1 MKGEEIRFLPFF
13 GDNTMDIGSSRS
25 YPAGTLS
32 NFSPHPFVLDGVHCA
47 SMEGFLQSL
56 KFKSPE
62 MQEQVCGLVGL
73 AAKRAG
79 RKKKWFRTQTL
90 YWRGRELK
98 RDSEEYQ
105 NLLNR
110 AYNALN
116 GNSSFRKALLATG
129 KHRENQGNRSSR
141 LMHLRDVGEPKENP
155 EHLDCFM

>member
-1 MKGEEIRFLPFF
+1 
-13 GDNTMDIGSSRS
+13 MDIGSSRS

-129 KHRENQGNRSSR
+129 NSVLKHSIGKIKETETVLTQREFCSR
-141 LMHLRDVGEPKENP
+141 LMHLRDVGELKENP